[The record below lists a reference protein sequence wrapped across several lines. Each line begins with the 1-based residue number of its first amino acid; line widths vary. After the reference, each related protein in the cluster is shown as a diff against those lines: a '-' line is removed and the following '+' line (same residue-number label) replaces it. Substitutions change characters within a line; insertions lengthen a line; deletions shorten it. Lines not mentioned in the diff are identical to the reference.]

1 MIAVTDKLAWYVA
14 RSSGIV
20 AWVLIAA
27 SIVWGLML
35 SSRLVRKR
43 GVPAWLLDLHKYL
56 GTLALVFTAV
66 HIAGLVG
73 DNWAHYGLKQILV
86 PLTDL
91 DQPSR
96 GPSALSVAWGIVGFY
111 LLIAIQITSWLMRRM
126 PRKVWHAIHLS
137 SVALFVSGSIHAF
150 TSGKDRGNRLWQMT
164 AIIGILF
171 VLQLT
176 LFRLVTLRSAHKWAL
191 RPEAPTKGSDRVST
205 G

>member
-1 MIAVTDKLAWYVA
+1 MIAVTEKLSWYIA

-27 SIVWGLML
+27 SIVWGLLL
-35 SSRLVRKR
+35 SSRLVRKK

-56 GTLALVFTAV
+56 GTLALVFTLV

-73 DNWAHYGLKQILV
+73 DNYAHYGLKQILV

-111 LLIAIQITSWLMRRM
+111 LLIAIQVTSWLMRRM

-150 TSGKDRGNRLWQMT
+150 TSGKDRWNRLWQMT

-171 VLQLT
+171 VLQIT
-176 LFRLVTLRSAHKWAL
+176 FFRILAMRTNGKWAF
-191 RPEAPTKGSDRVST
+191 RADPRAEKVST